1 MTYIIHADYQPLNY
15 IISGVD
21 SSQIK
26 EICLKDIK
34 DTLLLRCV
42 RGLLRRLGLYWVFR
56 SLYIRSESLE
66 QLSLIEENARIIIID
81 NRHLVDLRIIDKILP
96 SSVERNLFYWTPICQ
111 LFHRYTSEK
120 RSKYM
125 KAINKMYRISSF
137 NADDARIYPEIA
149 IKPPFFRFPNKSKL
163 TSDVTQGLY
172 FIGYEK
178 NRRDVLL
185 EYKASFER
193 LGLPCSF
200 LIFKRKMKGI
210 SYFENIQNVSRCSCV
225 VDITTEQTGISLRP
239 LEALF
244 FDKKLIT
251 NNKSIKEYSF
261 YHPNNIFILEEDD
274 LRKLP
279 EFVTTPVT
287 AVSEKVKEEFDINS
301 WILNY

>member
-15 IISGVD
+15 IISGIN

-26 EICLKDIK
+26 EICLKDVG
-34 DTLLLRCV
+34 DTLFLRCA
-42 RGLLRRLGLYWVFR
+42 RGLFRRVGLFWLFR
-56 SLYIRSESLE
+56 SLYIKGESLK
-66 QLSLIEENARIIIID
+66 QISLIEENTRVIIID

-111 LFHRYTSEK
+111 LFHRYTPEK

-125 KAINKMYRISSF
+125 KAISKMYRISSF
-137 NADDARIYPEIA
+137 NADDANIYPEITV
-149 IKPPFFRFPNKSKL
+149 KPPFFRFPKESESA
-163 TSDVTQGLY
+163 SDIKQGLY

-178 NRRDVLL
+178 NRLNVLL
-185 EYKASFER
+185 KYKASFEK
-193 LGLPCSF
+193 LGLQCSF
-200 LIFKRKMKGI
+200 LIFKRKAKGI
-210 SYFENIQNVSRCSCV
+210 SYLENIRNVSRCSCV
-225 VDITTEQTGISLRP
+225 VDITAGQAGISLRP

-261 YHPNNIFILEEDD
+261 YHPSNIFVLEEDNLND
-274 LRKLP
+274 LP
-279 EFVTTPVT
+279 AFVNAPVS
-287 AVSEKVKEEFDINS
+287 VISKNIKEEFDINT

>member
-1 MTYIIHADYQPLNY
+1 MIYIIHADYQPLNY
-15 IISGVD
+15 ILSGVD
-21 SSQIK
+21 SAQIK
-26 EICLKDIK
+26 GICLKDIK
-34 DTLLLRCV
+34 DTLVLRCV
-42 RGLLRRLGLYWVFR
+42 RGLLRRLGLYWPFR
-56 SLYIRSESLE
+56 SLYIKRESLE

-81 NRHLVDLRIIDKILP
+81 NRHLVDLRIIDRLLP

-111 LFHRYTSEK
+111 LFHRYVPAK

-125 KAINKMYRISSF
+125 KAISKMYRISSF

-149 IKPPFFRFPNKSKL
+149 VKKPFFRFPDKSEL
-163 TSDVTQGLY
+163 FSDVSLGLY

-178 NRRDVLL
+178 NRRNVLL
-185 EYKASFER
+185 KYKETFER

-200 LIFKRKMKGI
+200 LIFKRKTKGI
-210 SYFENIQNVSRCSCV
+210 SYAENIQNVIRCSCI
-225 VDITTEQTGISLRP
+225 VDITTEQAGVSLRP

-261 YHPNNIFILEEDD
+261 YHPDNIFILEEDE
-274 LRKLP
+274 LCKLP
-279 EFVTTPVT
+279 EFVNTPVT
-287 AVSEKVKEEFDINS
+287 VISDKVKEQFDINS